1 MPGNNNYNFWTM
13 NGSPSNNRYNVPW
26 WPKQSINHNQQYPTD
41 YKQNYYDMNFAP
53 GWFQSQFGGTQL
65 GNWDISLNRNLANQ
79 SLINKEHSNAYD
91 LNTAWQKNYQY
102 INTPDAVGQDIQS
115 FYNTTNGITSGED
128 FVNYYNTNA
137 QKIRDFWNKPRNY
150 QNYNSPEV
158 GNFNRLYRSMF
169 NNRSNVGSNFNSGY
183 DIGYDPNIEE
193 RLGSSTWLRRMD
205 LYENEFD
212 PIVPDQNRIHEVKL
226 SNGKTIKVYK
236 KANGDIGLFN
246 DASITE
252 PTTTPVQ
259 PNSNGQPAQTVQSP
273 TRSNPG
279 IKIEGKVETLDTS
292 INPERISVTDGGSI
306 IPNRKSDPWWKTI
319 NWKGLGEN
327 IQNLAPNIMEDIRLA
342 GTLNN
347 NNRVY
352 EATLKGIRP
361 NLMQTYLTH
370 RQVVGDEATKQAY
383 YRRGAEGTTRA
394 SQAFTSDAD
403 RQMAY
408 QMEAQRQ
415 ANELRAQGDLADN
428 QEIRRTSDESNQHQW
443 ANTQRRAEVAN
454 QNIAQIN
461 AANQAKQNLLAQ
473 KYTAD
478 WTSWDNFLRG
488 REYRWRQK
496 QAENKAL
503 DDQMWMLQRSNEIEN
518 DPELLD
524 LQSQLEAASKL
535 PENQKEEF
543 GVRVINYNA
552 HAIKELQRKIR
563 NRQFQLQYET
573 LQQKQN
579 RKISFVKSGNKI
591 TYKKRDDLLY
601 KSARDAVEHFRKM
614 IKLTDDSYQKS
625 RKKVPKLI
633 PHPKGSVK
641 KYQQGGV
648 GPFGVFTP
656 VGLGGEQSMTT
667 ESTTGSGSRTSSNK
681 DDSGKDM
688 LNLFK
693 DLFSKMEGLPID
705 VSSVYAPLMSL
716 MDRVKFNGGELSPQ
730 EISTIYIQSMQQ
742 LSKLKY
748 NQKQYDNAVN
758 NAKENE
764 ALTEFVIT
772 PGGKI
777 LSQNINDG
785 SFKTMSWEELSN
797 SDEYRALTNNTLLEL
812 RANSPNLAFNS
823 QILEYV
829 NGTIGMNKVTEQ
841 IKNLIGTM
849 GETEIQK
856 QGYTKKE
863 ASQIAKGLEML
874 ADAPDGVYKY
884 TIDNKNQDEQVKAA
898 FRFIKNTLP
907 RNMRDTLKVY
917 ADMGGVSI
925 DNMIKNALDK
935 GYKSTD
941 KFSIEAMTGKA
952 AKDADG
958 NSKSDSS
965 KATFNDMVQ
974 RGQIGVPREFSVIT
988 KDGQTKFYSSDSR
1001 YVSQLPKVSSDMSVA
1016 QMLSESEIGQ
1026 ILDSRLGITFGDQV
1040 INPENLKDLMFSIG
1054 GGATFV
1060 TLPCKYE
1067 NGHKVVNFAIKDEFD
1082 DAIKEASKTT
1092 PIDWTD
1098 NNFKKNLANILKG
1111 KGLDS
1116 LLTSSMDIDPNM
1128 LGLFLVVEGFTTDR
1142 INFNKN
1148 SKYVEKVN
1156 NPSKELENRLN
1167 EALSI
1172 KGLDG
1177 KVQKYDVDINDWNLG
1192 FLFEG
1197 GWDNIYH
1204 ANVFIPLNNDP
1215 LSAQIGN
1222 DTLKRD
1228 DAKELTYEKQNY
1240 LKLIN
1245 AKNTNSSQL

>member
-1 MPGNNNYNFWTM
+1 MPGNNNYDFWTI

-26 WPKQSINHNQQYPTD
+26 WTQQSANYNQQYPTD

-53 GWFQSQFGGTQL
+53 GWFQSQFGGKQL
-65 GNWDISLNRNLANQ
+65 GNWDISLNKNLANQ
-79 SLINKEHSNAYD
+79 SLINKEHSDAYD

-102 INTPDAVGQDIQS
+102 INTPDVVGQDIQS

-137 QKIRDFWNKPRNY
+137 QKIRDFWSKPRNY
-150 QNYNSPEV
+150 QNYNSSEV

-169 NNRSNVGSNFNSGY
+169 SNRSNVGSNFNSGY
-183 DIGYDPNIEE
+183 DIGYDPNIEG

-212 PIVPDQNRIHEVKL
+212 PINPDQDRIHEVKL
-226 SNGKTIKVYK
+226 SNGKIIKVYK

-246 DASITE
+246 DISTSE
-252 PTTTPVQ
+252 PVTTQSVQ
-259 PNSNGQPAQTVQSP
+259 PNLNGQPVQTAQSP
-273 TRSNPG
+273 TRSNPE
-279 IKIEGKVETLDTS
+279 IKIEGKVETSDTS
-292 INPERISVTDGGSI
+292 MNPEKISVTGGGSI
-306 IPNRKSDPWWKTI
+306 TPNKKSDPWWKTI

-327 IQNLAPNIMEDIRLA
+327 IQNLAPNIMEDVRLA

-383 YRRGAEGTTRA
+383 YRRGVEGTTRA

-443 ANTQRRAEVAN
+443 ANTQRRTEVAN

-518 DPELLD
+518 DPILLD
-524 LQSQLEAASKL
+524 LQSQLEAVSKL
-535 PENQKEEF
+535 PENQKKEY
-543 GVRVINYNA
+543 GVTTINYNA
-552 HAIKELQRKIR
+552 PAIKELQRKIR

-573 LQQKQN
+573 LQQKQA

-591 TYKKRDDLLY
+591 TYKKKDDLLY

-614 IKLTDDSYQKS
+614 TKLTDDSYQKS
-625 RKKVPKLI
+625 RKKIPKLT

-667 ESTTGSGSRTSSNK
+667 ESTAGSSSRTSSNK

-705 VSSVYAPLMSL
+705 VSSIYAPLMSL

-785 SFKTMSWEELSN
+785 SFKPMSWEELSN

-829 NGTIGMNKVTEQ
+829 NGTVGMNKVTEQ

-874 ADAPDGVYKY
+874 ADAPDGVYEY
-884 TIDNKNQDEQVKAA
+884 TIHNKNQDEQVKAA

-925 DNMIKNALDK
+925 DNIIKDALGK
-935 GYKSTD
+935 GYKSTNE
-941 KFSIEAMTGKA
+941 FNIEAMTGKA

-958 NSKSDSS
+958 NSKDNSDGLKLDAATALISGKGYKSEIELNPGSSYSVKTQGRFSEFQKHSGENMGAGITMQEATTSTLHGVLDWNKATLGGSRIISNAYNKVIINNGEVVGIDLPVDSS
-965 KATFNDMVQ
+965 NPD
-974 RGQIGVPREFSVIT
+974 VPDFDRL
-988 KDGQTKFYSSDSR
+988 D
-1001 YVSQLPKVSSDMSVA
+1001 QLKK
-1016 QMLSESEIGQ
+1016 
-1026 ILDSRLGITFGDQV
+1026 LDEQLRL
-1040 INPENLKDLMFSIG
+1040 
-1054 GGATFV
+1054 
-1060 TLPCKYE
+1060 
-1067 NGHKVVNFAIKDEFD
+1067 
-1082 DAIKEASKTT
+1082 
-1092 PIDWTD
+1092 
-1098 NNFKKNLANILKG
+1098 NNIEDTEQNW
-1111 KGLDS
+1111 
-1116 LLTSSMDIDPNM
+1116 
-1128 LGLFLVVEGFTTDR
+1128 
-1142 INFNKN
+1142 
-1148 SKYVEKVN
+1148 EKVN
-1156 NPSKELENRLN
+1156 ELCDGIGIPHKYVSSGKLNVSSWKRFAAFQATAPDTTLVDKNVILDILGIANNNERELYNSVIQHQDPSNKNFELSNKTLGIFGTKEELYKGTVFVPIKESYVGA
-1167 EALSI
+1167 ALSGNQTI
-1172 KGLDG
+1172 KMTEATNLELKEQG
-1177 KVQKYDVDINDWNLG
+1177 YDPTKINTYKKP
-1192 FLFEG
+1192 E
-1197 GWDNIYH
+1197 Y
-1204 ANVFIPLNNDP
+1204 
-1215 LSAQIGN
+1215 
-1222 DTLKRD
+1222 TL
-1228 DAKELTYEKQNY
+1228 
-1240 LKLIN
+1240 
-1245 AKNTNSSQL
+1245 